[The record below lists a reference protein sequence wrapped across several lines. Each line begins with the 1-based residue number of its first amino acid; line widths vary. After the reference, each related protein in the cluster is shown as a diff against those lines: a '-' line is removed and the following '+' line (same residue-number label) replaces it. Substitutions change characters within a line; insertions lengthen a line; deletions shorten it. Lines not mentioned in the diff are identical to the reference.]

1 MMAKRSDIFTDGP
14 KGQRVIKTLYGD
26 VHEHSPEAKEIARQM
41 TLEKERRTKRLVF
54 KNARTEARARAARL
68 RAQAR
73 AEKKQRERA
82 FRKPGVSTSE
92 QRLGMSLQTS
102 A

>member
-1 MMAKRSDIFTDGP
+1 MYAVRDVSSDCGRGAMMAKHSDIFTDGP

-41 TLEKERRTKRLVF
+41 KLEKERRTKRLVF

-68 RAQAR
+68 CAQAR
-73 AEKKQRERA
+73 AETKTNRT
-82 FRKPGVSTSE
+82 GVP
-92 QRLGMSLQTS
+92 
-102 A
+102 